1 MSNTKENIVE
11 KVNVANETRYLMSV
25 SESLNSIMIL
35 SKDSELMAD
44 IKRTLSAVIDSLNA
58 KNNTIVDIAKFV
70 EKSKENTTATVSE

>member
-1 MSNTKENIVE
+1 MSNTKDNIVE

-35 SKDSELMAD
+35 SKDAELMAD